1 MGFYTPEED
10 RTILECVAESLSNG
24 NGVLNG
30 LKTAAKK
37 IKRSFYS
44 VEHRYRDHLKKKQEK
59 KKSPEKNTRAFTPKK
74 DTASDAAKDAA
85 DKAPKVVNVQEA
97 IAEMV
102 SRKGFRH
109 VKKEDITEIA
119 EKAGEHY
126 HSALSAWG
134 SVWSSLKAIEK
145 PKNCPWCRAKEVT
158 QMRAEGLTYSEIGRK
173 LGISQMSALNLHKT
187 YRLFPGHRDT
197 LPFSCYVTIA
207 RACPTEPPEEW
218 ATFAEENHLTV
229 KELQK
234 AIKMPLQ
241 EAKEKFGKQKDKP
254 SVTYQASGVDNQDP
268 EQKIASLYTTV
279 YDLQQDLKGLNAL
292 VSNLQEEKAALQEG
306 VREQHRKAVFLL
318 KKAHAREKMLL
329 SVLKAVAEEAGVP
342 AGWKRAADVTAEDAN
357 RLVKAVRGAR
367 KLNMV
372 YIQMLKN
379 KNPKKTVKKGA

>member
-10 RTILECVAESLSNG
+10 RTILECVAESLFNG
-24 NGVLNG
+24 NSIADG
-30 LKTAAKK
+30 LRAAAKR
-37 IKRSFYS
+37 IKKSFYS
-44 VEHRYRDHLKKKQEK
+44 VEHRYRDHLKKKREK
-59 KKSPEKNTRAFTPKK
+59 EKSPEGSSRAFTPKK
-74 DTASDAAKDAA
+74 DTAPDATKDAA
-85 DKAPKVVNVQEA
+85 AEAPKVVNVQEA

-102 SRKGFRH
+102 SKKGFRH
-109 VKKEDITEIA
+109 VKKEDIAEIA

-134 SVWSSLKAIEK
+134 SVWSGLKAAEK
-145 PKNCPWCRAKEVT
+145 PENCPWCRAKEVT
-158 QMRAEGLTYSEIGRK
+158 RMRAEGLTYSEIGRK
-173 LGISQMSALNLHKT
+173 LGISQMSALNFHKT

-207 RACPTEPPEEW
+207 RACPNEPPEEW

-229 KELQK
+229 RELQK

-254 SVTYQASGVDNQDP
+254 SIMHQASDVDNQDA
-268 EQKIASLYTTV
+268 EQKIASLYARI
-279 YDLQQDLKGLNAL
+279 YSLQQDLKGLNAL
-292 VSNLQEEKAALQEG
+292 VSSLQEEKAALQEG
-306 VREQHRKAVFLL
+306 IREQHRKAVFLL
-318 KKAHAREKMLL
+318 KKAHGREKMLL
-329 SVLKAVAEEAGVP
+329 FVLKAVAEEAGVP

-357 RLVKAVRGAR
+357 RLVKAVRGAK

-372 YIQMLKN
+372 YAQMLKN